1 MACEAYPTENST
13 KRIGFVSQFFSCFHT
28 QSLQAQS
35 KYLSVIFFLHSFFFW
50 MIQAKQN
57 ETKQSTNLNIF
68 VWLIYVLS
76 HTKRGRLEDCIDP
89 KSYLQIKVCQKFKTL
104 KMKSSQKYSN
114 LPHWIHPFSRCVS
127 VYVYVFWI
135 YIYLFYQELTS
146 NFTKSAFHFTAF
158 VAILFVHILRTFAT
172 VTRAIF
178 WDITIVFSITAYSTL
193 FTKLQIIFFLSK

>member
-76 HTKRGRLEDCIDP
+76 HTKRAVLKTVSIQKATSKSKFAKNSRLWKWNHP
-89 KSYLQIKVCQKFKTL
+89 KNIPICHIES
-104 KMKSSQKYSN
+104 
-114 LPHWIHPFSRCVS
+114 
-127 VYVYVFWI
+127 
-135 YIYLFYQELTS
+135 
-146 NFTKSAFHFTAF
+146 
-158 VAILFVHILRTFAT
+158 ILFPGASRYMCMCFGFIFIYFIKSLLVISP
-172 VTRAIF
+172 RAP
-178 WDITIVFSITAYSTL
+178 
-193 FTKLQIIFFLSK
+193 FTSPHLLPFFLYTSFGHSPLSPVQYSGISQSFLASRHTAPCSRSCK